1 MGWHA
6 TALWSQR
13 PSVQALA
20 SWINRTCLALRELGH
35 PVRNLALAKDPQI
48 PNFLIATGIGV
59 IVLEARH
66 CDRSVPAVGL
76 IWIIVTEAGL
86 DLCKRLS

>member
-1 MGWHA
+1 LPAG
-6 TALWSQR
+6 
-13 PSVQALA
+13 
-20 SWINRTCLALRELGH
+20 ELSH
-35 PVRNLALAKDPQI
+35 PIRNLALAKDSQI

-66 CDRSVPAVGL
+66 RHRDRSVPAVGL

-86 DLCKRLS
+86 KLCKRLSYRAGVRPAKAS

>member
-1 MGWHA
+1 
-6 TALWSQR
+6 
-13 PSVQALA
+13 
-20 SWINRTCLALRELGH
+20 
-35 PVRNLALAKDPQI
+35 LALAKDPQI